1 MRLPKSIKKVIRFLP
16 TIGRQDVMTFSV
28 FVVVSFIFWMV
39 QSGYEKS
46 DSTYYVKLHIENMPT
61 GAVFTTHIPASLKV
75 TLYDNNVHLVN
86 YGGKKGFNS
95 LTVDFNRYADVAGN
109 FRISGAEL
117 TSLLMNELSS
127 STQITA
133 ISPALIDARYAL
145 TDGKK
150 VPVHLNG
157 SFYTRGNY
165 KNFAP
170 QLYPDSVLVHAP
182 NSILDTLTRIESNTI
197 LYSDLKDT
205 LRCKIG
211 LNLGLGVKATP
222 DSIQLVVPVMQYV
235 NKTFQQ
241 IPIQVT
247 GLPANKR
254 LILFPRQ
261 VSLQCLANFSH
272 YNQYT
277 AEQFKVT
284 VAYDSLLANPNRK
297 FLPLSVQTT
306 LDEYE
311 VYNLK
316 LSQSE
321 VEFSLESFSPQSN
334 SDLKQSY

>member
-1 MRLPKSIKKVIRFLP
+1 MRLPTSIKKVIRSLP
-16 TIGRQDVMTFSV
+16 SIGRQDVMTFSV
-28 FVVVSFIFWMV
+28 FVIVSFIFWIV
-39 QSGYEKS
+39 QSSYEKS
-46 DSTYYVKLHIENMPT
+46 DTTYEVKLNIENMPT
-61 GAVFTTHIPASLKV
+61 GAVFTTHIPSSLKV

-86 YGGKKGFNS
+86 YSTKSGFRR

-157 SFYTRGNY
+157 SFYTHGNY
-165 KNFAP
+165 KNFKP
-170 QLYPDSVLVHAP
+170 QLFPDSVLVHAP
-182 NSILDTLTRIESNTI
+182 NSILDTLTCIESNTI
-197 LYSDLKDT
+197 LYYDLKDT
-205 LRCKIG
+205 LRCHVG

-222 DSIQLVVPVMQYV
+222 DSIRLLVPVMQYV
-235 NKTFQQ
+235 NKTFSNL
-241 IPIQVT
+241 PIQVQ
-247 GLPANKR
+247 GLPAGKR

-261 VSLQCLANFSH
+261 VDLQCLANFEH
-272 YNQYT
+272 YNNFT

-284 VAYDSLLANPNRK
+284 VSYDSLLANPNRR
-297 FLPLSVQTT
+297 FLPLSVRTT
-306 LDEYE
+306 LNEYE

-316 LSQSE
+316 LSQSQ
-321 VEFSLESFSPQSN
+321 VEFSLESTSPRGN
-334 SDLKQSY
+334 SDLKPQN